1 MWFSL
6 TVIDVTVI
14 KNVTMTML
22 LYLLWDH
29 PLPAISPE
37 NWNDDENDDGDES
50 NEWHWLRCEFSEGN
64 ASLH

>member
-1 MWFSL
+1 
-6 TVIDVTVI
+6 
-14 KNVTMTML
+14 ML

-50 NEWHWLRCEFSEGN
+50 NEWHWLRYEFSEGN